1 MSLPERMRAMRIRGF
16 GGTEVFEQVDL
27 ARPTP
32 MAGEVLI
39 RVAATSVNPADLKIR
54 RHGGSLA
61 PASGVLGMDVA
72 GTVVAVGVGVREW
85 SVGDA
90 VFGCAGGL
98 GPLQG
103 ALAEY
108 LSADARLLA
117 RAPARIPLR
126 EAAAL
131 PLVAITAYEA
141 LFDRARIQRG
151 QRLLLLGALG
161 GVGHV
166 ALQLA
171 VEQGVQVTAVVS
183 SSQRA
188 QLARELGASTVVI
201 RDGGALT
208 EAAADAGQGY
218 DVVFDASGQDHFAD
232 CFALVRPQG
241 QVISLVTRQQ
251 VDLTPMHAKGLSL
264 HAVFML
270 VPMIH
275 GLGRER
281 HGQILAEVARRIDAG
296 TLRVLIDPRS
306 HPMSDVGSAH
316 ARMEAGHVLGKLL
329 IDVPD

>member
-1 MSLPERMRAMRIRGF
+1 MRVRGF
-16 GGTEVFEQVDL
+16 GGTDVFEQVEL
-27 ARPTP
+27 ARPSPRT
-32 MAGEVLI
+32 GEVLI
-39 RVAATSVNPADLKIR
+39 RVTATSVNPADLKIC
-54 RHGGSLA
+54 RHGGALA
-61 PASGVLGMDVA
+61 PVSGVLGMDVA
-72 GTVVAVGVGVREW
+72 GTVVATGAGVEDW
-85 SVGDA
+85 KPGDA

-98 GPLQG
+98 GQLQG

-108 LSADARLLA
+108 LCADARLIA
-117 RAPARIPLR
+117 RAPTRIPLR

-141 LFDRARIQRG
+141 LFDRARIQAG

-183 SSQRA
+183 SPQWA
-188 QLARELGASTVVI
+188 QLARELGAAEVLVRGDVPLAQAATL
-201 RDGGALT
+201 DGP
-208 EAAADAGQGY
+208 GY
-218 DVVFDASGQDHFAD
+218 DLVFDASGEDHFAD

-251 VDLTPMHAKGLSL
+251 VDLSPMHAKGLSL

-275 GLGRER
+275 DLGRAR
-281 HGQILAEVARRIDAG
+281 HGQILDEISRRIDAG
-296 TLRVLIDPRS
+296 KLRILIDPQA
-306 HPMSDVGSAH
+306 HPMADIGRAH
-316 ARMEAGHVLGKLL
+316 ARLEAGQVLGKLL
-329 IDVPD
+329 VDVPG